1 MFLSP
6 CFPGFPVSLFQPV
19 SNCFRLFPPASNC
32 FQLFSIDSFC
42 LQEYNIYNSLIYMNY
57 KGREQMARQA
67 RKVGESKIYH
77 VMLRGINRQEIFE
90 DQKDEDK
97 FLALL
102 DGYKLRCGSWC
113 LPR

>member
-1 MFLSP
+1 
-6 CFPGFPVSLFQPV
+6 
-19 SNCFRLFPPASNC
+19 
-32 FQLFSIDSFC
+32 
-42 LQEYNIYNSLIYMNY
+42 MNY
-57 KGREQMARQA
+57 TGREQMARQA

-77 VMLRGINRQEIFE
+77 VMLRGINRREIFE
-90 DQKDEDK
+90 DQKDEEK